1 VATTVG
7 DVVIPA
13 MIVPILV
20 RPEMLDEMLATI
32 DYPIEHLVII
42 DNGHCVKEVTAKHV
56 HNIHIVTMPSNLGVA
71 GSWNLGIKSLP
82 FAPYW
87 LIANFD
93 VTWPAGS
100 LEMFAKESTAHE
112 LVLSAASPRWSAFS
126 VGSAVVNAVGLFDE
140 SFHPAYFEDTDYERR
155 IERIGPMI
163 RRTDIPVHH
172 VNSSTL
178 AAGYQRRNDETYEL
192 NRKYYENK
200 MDAGDYSQGSWS
212 VRRRRLLTWD

>member
-1 VATTVG
+1 MATTVG

-20 RPEMLDEMLATI
+20 RPEMLDAMLETI
-32 DYPIEHLVII
+32 DYPIEHLVIV
-42 DNGHCVKEVTAKHV
+42 DNGHCVKEVTVKNV
-56 HNIHIVTMPSNLGVA
+56 HNIHIITMPTNLGVA

-82 FAPYW
+82 FAAYW

-163 RRTDIPVHH
+163 RRTDIPVNHA
-172 VNSSTL
+172 NSSTL

-192 NRKYYENK
+192 NRKYYESK
-200 MDAGDYSQGSWS
+200 VDANDYSEGSWS